1 MCRSGFVGSGRPGGC
16 TGEPPRLLATAACLA
31 ATNCQYAAAAGC
43 RFRLQVQVQV
53 AFQGGLLGSHKLPIC
68 SGCRLQ
74 VQVAGAGAGCFPR
87 RLAWQPQTVNMQRLQ
102 VAGSGCRCRCRLL
115 SKAACLAATNCQY
128 AAAAGCRFRLQVQ
141 VQVAFQ
147 GGLLGSHKLSICSGC
162 RLQVQVAGASAGAGC
177 FPRRLA

>member
-1 MCRSGFVGSGRPGGC
+1 VSLQGC
-16 TGEPPRLLATAACLA
+16 LPRLLAWQPQTVNMQRLQVAGSGCRCRCRLLSKAACLA

-102 VAGSGCRCRCRLL
+102 VAGSGCRCKCRCRLL
-115 SKAACLAATNCQY
+115 SKAACLAATNAVNMQ
-128 AAAAGCRFRLQVQ
+128 RLQVQ
-141 VQVAFQ
+141 AT
-147 GGLLGSHKLSICSGC
+147 LGSVPHDSRKVLNRLLCS
-162 RLQVQVAGASAGAGC
+162 
-177 FPRRLA
+177 